1 LLKKICIS
9 ACVFFQ
15 CGAYYCRHWCHSG
28 MPYISTGWLPFRH
41 VCVQGTTID
50 IFRARRSPAK
60 RNMIQ
65 VDVMISPP
73 SLGAP
78 PNYFSS
84 EAVTVASQLH
94 LGRPTSAKRAV
105 CMDGSH
111 LLNRAPR
118 RFDRGRLKVSV
129 PAQFQRNSRSE
140 GPGPRRGKSSLC
152 QCALRQKKAE
162 PTTRVHE
169 VHTRRE
175 FGRVSV
181 IRSGAPSAT
190 ASARSFSRLVG
201 PVGVRRAARTPPTRP
216 TGMPVAAN
224 KICAL
229 TRTAVS
235 RNLDFCRKKR
245 KQRASPRSR
254 AARSQVLRLVE

>member
-1 LLKKICIS
+1 MHP
-9 ACVFFQ
+9 Q
-15 CGAYYCRHWCHSG
+15 
-28 MPYISTGWLPFRH
+28 
-41 VCVQGTTID
+41 TI
-50 IFRARRSPAK
+50 FHQR
-60 RNMIQ
+60 
-65 VDVMISPP
+65 P
-73 SLGAP
+73 SLLR
-78 PNYFSS
+78 PNCILGDRRVRS
-84 EAVTVASQLH
+84 EQYAWFPFVEPGPSK
-94 LGRPTSAKRAV
+94 S
-105 CMDGSH
+105 
-111 LLNRAPR
+111 
-118 RFDRGRLKVSV
+118 FDRGRLKVSV

>member
-1 LLKKICIS
+1 
-9 ACVFFQ
+9 
-15 CGAYYCRHWCHSG
+15 

-50 IFRARRSPAK
+50 IFRAKRSPAK

-152 QCALRQKKAE
+152 QCALRQKKSRYRLPAF
-162 PTTRVHE
+162 TRYTRAGSLVVHLRF
-169 VHTRRE
+169 VPALPRQPRRLAA
-175 FGRVSV
+175 F
-181 IRSGAPSAT
+181 
-190 ASARSFSRLVG
+190 LV
-201 PVGVRRAARTPPTRP
+201 
-216 TGMPVAAN
+216 
-224 KICAL
+224 
-229 TRTAVS
+229 
-235 RNLDFCRKKR
+235 
-245 KQRASPRSR
+245 
-254 AARSQVLRLVE
+254 

>member
-1 LLKKICIS
+1 
-9 ACVFFQ
+9 
-15 CGAYYCRHWCHSG
+15 

-152 QCALRQKKAE
+152 QCALPKKKAD
-162 PTTRVHE
+162 T
-169 VHTRRE
+169 
-175 FGRVSV
+175 
-181 IRSGAPSAT
+181 
-190 ASARSFSRLVG
+190 
-201 PVGVRRAARTPPTRP
+201 
-216 TGMPVAAN
+216 
-224 KICAL
+224 
-229 TRTAVS
+229 
-235 RNLDFCRKKR
+235 DY
-245 KQRASPRSR
+245 PRSR
-254 AARSQVLRLVE
+254 GTHAPGVWSCICDSFRRSLGNRVGSQRFSSSRTGGCPTRRTHAPDARHWHAGGGQRTYMRAHEDGSESQSRFLPEKTKTAREPSEPCCAEH

>member
-1 LLKKICIS
+1 MPLS
-9 ACVFFQ
+9 TT
-15 CGAYYCRHWCHSG
+15 RERWCHSG

-41 VCVQGTTID
+41 VCVQGTTVD
-50 IFRARRSPAK
+50 ISGEK
-60 RNMIQ
+60 KSDEEENMIQ

-181 IRSGAPSAT
+181 IRSGAPSAR
-190 ASARSFSRLVG
+190 ASARSVPRLVG
-201 PVGVRRAARTPPTRP
+201 PVGVRRAARTPPTHA

-224 KICAL
+224 ERICAL

>member
-1 LLKKICIS
+1 MIGPCHYQQPAS
-9 ACVFFQ
+9 V
-15 CGAYYCRHWCHSG
+15 GATVVCHTYRRVGYHFDMYVSK
-28 MPYISTGWLPFRH
+28 
-41 VCVQGTTID
+41 V
-50 IFRARRSPAK
+50 RRSGEK
-60 RNMIQ
+60 KSDEEENLIQ
-65 VDVMISPP
+65 VDVIISPP

-152 QCALRQKKAE
+152 QCALPKKKAD
-162 PTTRVHE
+162 T
-169 VHTRRE
+169 
-175 FGRVSV
+175 
-181 IRSGAPSAT
+181 
-190 ASARSFSRLVG
+190 
-201 PVGVRRAARTPPTRP
+201 
-216 TGMPVAAN
+216 
-224 KICAL
+224 
-229 TRTAVS
+229 
-235 RNLDFCRKKR
+235 DY
-245 KQRASPRSR
+245 PRSR
-254 AARSQVLRLVE
+254 GTHAPGVWSCICDSFRRSLGKSVGSQRSSSSRTGGCPTRRTHAPDARHWHAGGGQRTYMRAHEDGSESQSRFLPEKTKTAREPSEPCCAEH